1 MKLFKC
7 AWQKSMADIHTPEQ
21 RSYNM
26 SRVRSKDTKPELIVR
41 KYLFSQGYRYRIHDK
56 KLPGSPD
63 LVLPKYR
70 IIIFVHGCFFH
81 GHEGCPRFTI
91 PKTKTEWWLDKINSN
106 KRRDTNN
113 FIKLTQMGWRVLI
126 IYECALKPKTKVQ
139 TLQDLVNT
147 LKKSL
152 C

>member
-1 MKLFKC
+1 
-7 AWQKSMADIHTPEQ
+7 MADVHTPEQ

-41 KYLFSQGYRYRIHDK
+41 KYLFSHGYRYRIHDK

-70 IIIFVHGCFFH
+70 TVIFVNGCFFH
-81 GHEGCPRFTI
+81 GHEGCRYFTI

-106 KRRDTNN
+106 KRRDAGNY
-113 FIKLTQMGWRVLI
+113 IKLTEAGWRVLI
-126 IYECALKPKTKVQ
+126 IYECALKLKTKVQ
-139 TLQDLVNT
+139 TLQNLINT
-147 LKKSL
+147 LNNI
-152 C
+152 